1 MTEQPDLEAIEQ
13 LVDEA
18 TTAEGD
24 RYEGL
29 VTAHEAIREALARTD
44 DDAQAP
50 GR

>member
-1 MTEQPDLEAIEQ
+1 MSEPDLDALVQ
-13 LVDEA
+13 LVDQVG
-18 TTAEGD
+18 TAEGD

-29 VTAHEAIREALARTD
+29 VAAHDAIRDALARTD

>member
-1 MTEQPDLEAIEQ
+1 MSETPDMEDLEKV
-13 LVDEA
+13 VDEA
-18 TTAEGD
+18 TAAEGD

-29 VTAHEAIREALARTD
+29 VAAHDAIREALARTD